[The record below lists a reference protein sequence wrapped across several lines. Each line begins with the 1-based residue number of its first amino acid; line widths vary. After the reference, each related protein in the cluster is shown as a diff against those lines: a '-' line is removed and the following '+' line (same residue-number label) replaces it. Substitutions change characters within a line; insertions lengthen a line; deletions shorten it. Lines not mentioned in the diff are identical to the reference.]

1 VGQPKYAL
9 GDTAVY
15 FPGPGQD
22 ALWPPDRKGS
32 APYLVITSEDY
43 TEKLFPSLNKWIDD
57 TRPDRQKTQGQ
68 RDFYLMR
75 LGEAY
80 LLRAEARFQQGDL
93 GGAAEDINV
102 IRTRAAWPGMEA
114 AMQIVAGDVTLDF
127 ILDER
132 ARELDGEGQRW
143 WDLVRTGKLVERV
156 RLHNPQAAPNIQ
168 DYHIYRPIPQD
179 QIDRTEGGYGQN
191 CGYPGASC

>member
-1 VGQPKYAL
+1 MMIPTRKFGMPIAGYIGSGQVGQPKYAV

-15 FPGPGQD
+15 YPGPGVED
-22 ALWPPDRKGS
+22 EWTADRKARS
-32 APYLVITSEDY
+32 RFLVITSEDY
-43 TEKLFPSLNKWIDD
+43 TEKLFPSLNKFIDD
-57 TRPDRQKTQGQ
+57 TRPDRQKEQGQ

-93 GGAAEDINV
+93 QGAADDINV
-102 IRTRAAWPGMEA
+102 IRTRAAWPGKEA
-114 AMQIVAGDVTLDF
+114 DMQITAGDVDIDF

-143 WDLVRTGKLVERV
+143 WDLVRTGKLVE
-156 RLHNPQAAPNIQ
+156 
-168 DYHIYRPIPQD
+168 
-179 QIDRTEGGYGQN
+179 
-191 CGYPGASC
+191 